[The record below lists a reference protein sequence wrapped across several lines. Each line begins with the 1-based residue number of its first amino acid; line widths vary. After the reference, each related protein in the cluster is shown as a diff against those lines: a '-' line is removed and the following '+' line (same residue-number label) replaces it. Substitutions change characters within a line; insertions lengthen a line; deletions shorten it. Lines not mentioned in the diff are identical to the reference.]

1 MPGDISGPEL
11 MEVAVHPYFVSL
23 LAAEHV
29 CDMRAQATAARR
41 ARWARR
47 ARRGRSVA
55 APGASSIAGCR
66 PQAVTR

>member
-1 MPGDISGPEL
+1 MPGDISGPGS
-11 MEVAVHPYFVSL
+11 MEVAVHPYIVSL

-47 ARRGRSVA
+47 ARRGRTVTVFA
-55 APGASSIAGCR
+55 AGSMDGCR
-66 PQAVTR
+66 PQPVTH